1 MSSKQATYPKDV
13 FTSLEELLRMEG
25 VARHFSLRANR
36 QKVSSILGGKHASKL
51 RGRGLDFE
59 EVRLYSKGDDIRN
72 IDWKVTA
79 RTQQTHTRVFSEEK
93 EKPALIII
101 DQSKS
106 MFFGSQKRTKSVV
119 AAELAATLAFQVL
132 KQGDRLGGIVMA
144 DEGTDI
150 VFPKRDRKNILRF
163 LERIVVRNHE
173 LNHSKPI
180 DFAASLKD
188 VMAKTRNIVTHDFL
202 VVIISDFHRYSP
214 EVTKYIKQLAQH
226 NDVML
231 AKVFDPMERNIPN
244 EKFIAGNAQHQV
256 SVDGKKKQLRKK
268 FEEGFDNDFE
278 DFKTELKKHRIPSF
292 SISTMDSLED
302 QIKEYF
308 KKSSK

>member
-1 MSSKQATYPKDV
+1 MKSDQTYPKDV
-13 FTSLEELLRMEG
+13 FTSLEELLRMES
-25 VARHFSLRANR
+25 VSRHFSLRAKR
-36 QKVSSILGGKHASKL
+36 QKVNSILGGKHASKL

-93 EKPALIII
+93 EKPALIIV

-132 KQGDRLGGIVMA
+132 KQGDRVGGVVMA

-163 LERIVVRNHE
+163 LEKIVSRNHE

-180 DFAASLKD
+180 DFEASLKD

-256 SVDGKKKQLRKK
+256 SVDGKKKQLREK
-268 FEEGFDNDFE
+268 FKSGFDNDF
-278 DFKTELKKHRIPSF
+278 DAFQTELKKHRIPTF
-292 SISTMDSLED
+292 SINTIASLED

-308 KKSSK
+308 KKAQR